1 MIFLQ
6 GEGQVSAVEKETN
19 YCKTGY
25 FRGHVIFAV
34 FAVDRQSA
42 KINDR
47 DKKIGK
53 IGKIEKSEF
62 ILRQRS
68 LDEEFIHLSTRTVC
82 LAVSELL
89 VACTFKTQT
98 THNKLFRA
106 SRVLRKGM
114 QLLIL

>member
-1 MIFLQ
+1 MLTF
-6 GEGQVSAVEKETN
+6 T

-25 FRGHVIFAV
+25 FSGHVIFAV

-47 DKKIGK
+47 DKKSEK
-53 IGKIEKSEF
+53 PKKSEF
-62 ILRQRS
+62 ILRIRQRS

-98 THNKLFRA
+98 THNKLFRT
-106 SRVLRKGM
+106 SPVLRKGI
-114 QLLIL
+114 QLLLL

>member
-1 MIFLQ
+1 MGHFL
-6 GEGQVSAVEKETN
+6 

-47 DKKIGK
+47 DF
-53 IGKIEKSEF
+53 EKSKKSEKSKKGEF
-62 ILRQRS
+62 ILRIRQRS
-68 LDEEFIHLSTRTVC
+68 LDKEFVHLSTRTVC
-82 LAVSELL
+82 LTVSELL

-98 THNKLFRA
+98 AHNKLFRT
-106 SRVLRKGM
+106 SCVLRKGI